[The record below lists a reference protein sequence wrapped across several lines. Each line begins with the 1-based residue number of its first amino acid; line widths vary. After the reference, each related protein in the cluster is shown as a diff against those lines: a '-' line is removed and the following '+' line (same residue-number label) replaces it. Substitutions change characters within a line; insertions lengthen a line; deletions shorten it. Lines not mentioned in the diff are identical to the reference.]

1 MNHPSGFATINRY
14 NPYGYLSSIARGD
27 TEKDIWRLEEMN
39 PRGLLER
46 FAMGYTESEQDCE
59 FYTAVPLGIT

>member
-1 MNHPSGFATINRY
+1 MNRHYCFATINRY

-46 FAMGYTESEQDCE
+46 FALGYTGRNRIANFILLFLS
-59 FYTAVPLGIT
+59 V